1 MKKSILFRL
10 IAAVSIIALFA
21 AMASGCSSSE
31 EKKYKFGIIAQIE
44 NGAFTDMRDGIL
56 AELKD
61 NGYTDTNTD
70 FVYQS
75 AQGDMTALSTIATSM
90 DDGSY
95 TAVFTIGT
103 AATQQF
109 VNLGSDTPCF
119 FCAVSAPTAANVITD
134 MNKPDKNATGTS
146 NAIPVD
152 KILAL
157 AQKLT
162 PNVKKWGVI
171 YCTSQTN
178 AVNTAKACESAMT
191 EAGIAYEEA
200 AITEASEVKT
210 GVTALISKGVD
221 AIFVPNDQIVQSSI
235 NSLTDPCLE
244 AGIPTYC
251 SSATTVASGCFA
263 TLAIDD
269 MGIGKKTV
277 DIALEYLKDG
287 KAIKD
292 IPSEVVGIDYCS
304 VNQNVLNKLGINVPD
319 DLGYTVQY
327 LGNS

>member
-1 MKKSILFRL
+1 MKKSVFRAL
-10 IAAVSIIALFA
+10 AAICAVVLLA
-21 AMASGCSSSE
+21 AMAAGCSSSQK
-31 EKKYKFGIIAQIE
+31 KKYKFGIIAQIE

-56 AELKD
+56 AQLKAS
-61 NGYTDTNTD
+61 GYTDSNTD

-90 DDGSY
+90 DDGTY

-119 FCAVSAPTAANVITD
+119 FCAVSAPTAAQVITD
-134 MNKPDKNATGTS
+134 MSKPDKNATGTS

-152 KILAL
+152 KIIGLAN
-157 AQKLT
+157 KLT
-162 PNVKKWGVI
+162 PDVKKWGVI

-178 AVNTAKACESAMT
+178 AVNTAKSCMSYMKNN
-191 EAGIAYEEA
+191 GIAYEE
-200 AITEASEVKT
+200 TSVSEASEVKT
-210 GVTALISKGVD
+210 AVLALIGKGVD
-221 AIFVPNDQIVQSSI
+221 AIFVPNDQIIQSTIS
-235 NSLTDPCLE
+235 SLTDPCLE

-269 MGIGKKTV
+269 KGIGSKTV
-277 DIALEYLKDG
+277 DIALKYLKDG

-292 IPSEVVGIDYCS
+292 IPSQVVGIDYCS
-304 VNQNVLNKLGINVPD
+304 INQKVLDKLGVKVPS
-319 DLGYTVQY
+319 DLGYTVKY